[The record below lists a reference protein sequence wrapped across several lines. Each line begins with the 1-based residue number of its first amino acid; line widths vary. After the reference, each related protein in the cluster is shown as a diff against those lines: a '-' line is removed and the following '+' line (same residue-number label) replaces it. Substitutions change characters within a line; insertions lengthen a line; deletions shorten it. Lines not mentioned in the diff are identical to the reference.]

1 MPPLDGTSAARS
13 AVTASRLSVGE
24 RARRV
29 TSVGWAARSR
39 GCRAAS
45 GLAAVGTYV
54 VANVKLSNGG
64 EAKLVPSA
72 WTLAAVASGSAGF
85 AGARGL
91 SLAAASSK
99 ASATRCEGA
108 TGGCHAGE
116 GVRGHLYQG

>member
-1 MPPLDGTSAARS
+1 
-13 AVTASRLSVGE
+13 VGE

-29 TSVGWAARSR
+29 TSVGWAARSSGR
-39 GCRAAS
+39 RAAR

-54 VANVKLSNGG
+54 EANVKLSNAG

-91 SLAAASSK
+91 SLQAAASK
-99 ASATRCEGA
+99 ASARRCEGERSV
-108 TGGCHAGE
+108 CQRE
-116 GVRGHLYQG
+116 QVVIGHL